1 MLTLEDD
8 MKTRDVSW
16 EMEEGEEG
24 KRRKV
29 SREQT
34 REGEKLVYTPS
45 LLALGSMQLG
55 HLPRIRRG
63 KYCFGLVYL
72 RGSSCLPGKVVFTCF
87 GGGGESEGWAVRARF
102 TCQSAQCCL
111 PCARIC
117 NVLGYLV

>member
-87 GGGGESEGWAVRARF
+87 GGGGSRRDGRSEHASHVSQHSVA
-102 TCQSAQCCL
+102 CH
-111 PCARIC
+111 
-117 NVLGYLV
+117 VLGFVTFLDI